1 MYNKKTSRSLKDC
14 NILIVD
20 DQTSSRLIMTTL
32 LEPLFICH
40 TMDSATKA
48 IEFCRETPPDLV
60 LMDVYMPDMDGHE
73 ACILLANDPLT
84 EDIPVVFVTAS
95 ISDEEQEKCWN
106 AGGADF
112 VQKPINAT
120 TLINRVKF
128 HVTHKLKTDLLE
140 QLIYTDRL
148 TGCYNRHYLEEHLPQ
163 MIRDADR
170 EGQALSVAIFDAD
183 LFKQFNDRY
192 GHIKGDSCLWKIAKS
207 LNESLLRPR
216 DKLIRVGGEEF
227 LILLPQ
233 TDESGAQT
241 VCERI
246 LHTISQQYIE
256 HSASP
261 TGYLTVS
268 AGAATYHPGTETDI
282 DKVMVDADKCL
293 YHAKDNGR
301 NSYAFIDDSGDMLIG
316 AG

>member
-1 MYNKKTSRSLKDC
+1 LYNKKTSRTLQDC
-14 NILIVD
+14 NVLIVD
-20 DQTSSRLIMTTL
+20 DQTASRLIMTTL
-32 LEPLFICH
+32 LEPLFTCH
-40 TMDSATKA
+40 SVDSASKA

-73 ACILLANDPLT
+73 ACIILGNDSRT

-95 ISDEEQEKCWN
+95 VSDEEQEKCWN

-112 VQKPINAT
+112 VQKPVNAT

-128 HVTHKLKTDLLE
+128 HLSSKLKTDLLE

-148 TGCYNRHYLEEHLPQ
+148 TGCFNRHYLEEHLPQ
-163 MIRDADR
+163 MVKDAER
-170 EGQALSVAIFDAD
+170 ENQALSVAIFDAD
-183 LFKQFNDRY
+183 LFKQFNDHY

-207 LNESLLRPR
+207 LQESLLRPR

-227 LILLPQ
+227 LILLPH
-233 TDESGAQT
+233 TSEHGART

-246 LHTISQQYIE
+246 LQTISHQYIE

-268 AGAATYHPGTETDI
+268 AGAATYHPNTDTSI
-282 DKVMVDADKCL
+282 DKALMDADKCL
-293 YHAKDNGR
+293 YHAKANGR
-301 NSYAFIDDSGDMLIG
+301 NSYAFIDEHGDMLVG